1 MGSGSDQGAS
11 IGFAEYADCPHTP
24 RYAFGHG
31 CSYTTFAYDDLR
43 LDKQVVSPDE
53 TITVSVDITNTG
65 SFLGTEIVQLYLKD
79 LHASMVRPCMELQGF
94 ARVELAPEETKIV
107 IFEIAP
113 SQMAFLTTDMKWKI
127 EKGQIKVMVGAAS
140 DDIRLE
146 DAFTISDHKYVRS
159 PERKFYSLGEVQ

>member
-65 SFLGTEIVQLYLKD
+65 SFL
-79 LHASMVRPCMELQGF
+79 ELQGF